1 MFVDTLVKHVC
12 MHPIKY
18 KNQMLPSGE
27 LIYHIWLYNNERTKT
42 KSINEFDMIWNYLT
56 LVVYDE
62 KSIHVCHVIG
72 TEQTFYL

>member
-1 MFVDTLVKHVC
+1 MTV
-12 MHPIKY
+12 
-18 KNQMLPSGE
+18 QQ
-27 LIYHIWLYNNERTKT
+27 RTFKKT

-72 TEQTFYL
+72 TEQNRNVICKDFYIYASSYKTFNTTIYT